1 MLQKLRESRNKQAGF
16 TIIELLIVLAIAGLI
31 MLIVFLA
38 VPALERSS
46 RNTARKQDASRIADA
61 VSNFV
66 NNNNGTQPGSTGDLQ
81 TILNDAGTLGEYKL
95 TTSATV
101 AANTITYTTTAAQAA
116 LTGTDEVQVVLGA
129 TCGTSGATVAGT
141 SRQIA
146 LQYTVETSGGYT
158 GNCLTVN

>member
-1 MLQKLRESRNKQAGF
+1 MLQKLKEARNKQDGF
-16 TIIELLIVLAIAGLI
+16 TIIEIMIVLAIAGLI

-38 VPALERSS
+38 VPALERNS

-61 VSNFV
+61 TSNFI
-66 NNNNGTQPGSTGDLQ
+66 NNNNGTLPATTSDLT

-95 TTSATV
+95 SVGSSVATNTLSITS
-101 AANTITYTTTAAQAA
+101 TAAQSA
-116 LTGTDEVQVVLGA
+116 LTGQDEVQVVTGA

-141 SRQIA
+141 SRQVA
-146 LQYTVETSGGYT
+146 LQYTIESSNGYT